1 MPSTLLEITTRVA
14 LAAVTV
20 SVDEPPEVIE
30 VGLATIVTVGPLTAL
45 TVTLT

>member
-1 MPSTLLEITTRVA
+1 LV
-14 LAAVTV
+14 AVTV
-20 SVDEPPEVIE
+20 SVDEPPAAIE